1 MTPAAA
7 AGVSVVIP
15 VHRGGPYVREAVAS
29 VLGQSRRDLE
39 VVVVS
44 DGCPEDLGDLEV
56 MDPRVRVV
64 RRDHAGVSVA
74 RNVGVAESAAE
85 FVAFLDE
92 DDLARPC
99 RLERQLEALAGGP
112 GRGMCHGGFEV
123 IDAEGTVVTGPRGAP
138 LQYEDMLALNFPLL
152 STVTVRRS
160 LFHEVGGFDPA
171 LVRGEDIEFFLRA
184 AMRTEVAFVDEV
196 RRRLPAPRLEHHHRG
211 LGHLPVIR
219 RHRRWAELTS
229 RPDLAAAADVGL
241 RRNRRNAARAAFD
254 DARSARRRGAV
265 GEMVRCLA
273 LSLDAR
279 PGLRPRGGL
288 GPGHRSTRPIARG
301 PHARPV
307 ASGAAPP
314 GGATSPGG
322 TGGGGTT
329 VTATQEHTGAAPE
342 GRQHPVAPRRGGV
355 GGGGDLRAARP
366 RAPLPRTPPRPDRG
380 HPTRSSWS
388 TPPRATRPAGWCQA
402 HFPSVTYAE
411 CPAGRGATA
420 TARTSPT
427 GGRTATCWPSSTTT
441 PSPSPTGSSACC
453 RSTTTQASVGWVADR
468 SASSPGSWRRGW
480 TPSGASGP
488 TAR

>member
-74 RNVGVAESAAE
+74 RNVGVAESAAQ

-196 RRRLPAPRLEHHHRG
+196 VAGYRRHG
-211 LGHLPVIR
+211 SNTTTGVWDIYPVIR

-273 LSLDAR
+273 LSLERDPGFVPGVAWARVTGR
-279 PGLRPRGGL
+279 PG
-288 GPGHRSTRPIARG
+288 RS
-301 PHARPV
+301 
-307 ASGAAPP
+307 
-314 GGATSPGG
+314 
-322 TGGGGTT
+322 
-329 VTATQEHTGAAPE
+329 PE
-342 GRQHPVAPRRGGV
+342 GRMPGPSHPGPHPPVVPPHRGE
-355 GGGGDLRAARP
+355 RA
-366 RAPLPRTPPRPDRG
+366 
-380 HPTRSSWS
+380 
-388 TPPRATRPAGWCQA
+388 
-402 HFPSVTYAE
+402 E
-411 CPAGRGATA
+411 AGR
-420 TARTSPT
+420 P
-427 GGRTATCWPSSTTT
+427 
-441 PSPSPTGSSACC
+441 
-453 RSTTTQASVGWVADR
+453 
-468 SASSPGSWRRGW
+468 
-480 TPSGASGP
+480 
-488 TAR
+488 